1 MDDGACHTCAIYF
14 IAKYDT
20 DLLSKE
26 KALGKKRPVI
36 LQLLRK
42 CSGNPQN
49 TASLRLKSRLAEKQ
63 NDVLLPL
70 YFKKPSKN
78 STSRNHVK
86 SLNSTDIRQ
95 KIIKASQKLWKI
107 ANIDEV

>member
-1 MDDGACHTCAIYF
+1 MRTCAMYF

-26 KALGKKRPVI
+26 KALGKKRLVI

-49 TASLRLKSRLAEKQ
+49 TASLRLKSRLAEKRGVFFLIE
-63 NDVLLPL
+63 NTWA
-70 YFKKPSKN
+70 KKP
-78 STSRNHVK
+78 HC
-86 SLNSTDIRQ
+86 DIKR
-95 KIIKASQKLWKI
+95 IPT
-107 ANIDEV
+107 ETG

>member
-1 MDDGACHTCAIYF
+1 MYF

-26 KALGKKRPVI
+26 KALGEKRPVI

-49 TASLRLKSRLAEKQ
+49 TASLRLKSRLAEKTISAP
-63 NDVLLPL
+63 DVLYQDVIVQDVMSYMRLP
-70 YFKKPSKN
+70 
-78 STSRNHVK
+78 
-86 SLNSTDIRQ
+86 
-95 KIIKASQKLWKI
+95 
-107 ANIDEV
+107 

>member
-1 MDDGACHTCAIYF
+1 MYF

-49 TASLRLKSRLAEKQ
+49 TASLDFSRRLAEKLNPYYYRL
-63 NDVLLPL
+63 NDGL
-70 YFKKPSKN
+70 
-78 STSRNHVK
+78 
-86 SLNSTDIRQ
+86 
-95 KIIKASQKLWKI
+95 
-107 ANIDEV
+107 